1 MGCRICVAGRKNPVV
16 LARRA
21 AHMAMN
27 KKQGVCKQAI
37 SRASRWAF
45 FQFITP
51 SADSFS
57 VLGCALKLHAGT
69 DFHRLSMDVLVHGT
83 QSPHSSRLLAPVQP
97 AAPRAGQ
104 PAAPRAGQP
113 AAPSNIDSLDAVAGY
128 IHDPFRSKG
137 VPQRQE
143 WIDVWAD
150 CTSYISIRKQEV
162 LKEKRGERV
171 NGCFGGLR
179 QRKRAMIRVAAEVV
193 RESCRK
199 RIREATSISL
209 AVDECDTRKVIRV
222 RCDTPEP
229 PYQWDGAICIC
240 KKLYGITGDVS
251 RELKDDHAVHNRRL
265 FEQSLQSFY
274 MPLKPHVKRQY
285 VRRLVA
291 GGRFISGGAVPP
303 SGGAVP
309 ASGGALPANGRAN
322 PLAKRKGTSNV
333 RADCNTDDLSDFV
346 KKVRIVASDGGKSER
361 RAVFMMA
368 QQYFPNVHFVI
379 EDPAHGLRIALTKP
393 LQLESYFKGIQEA
406 LWKSEHALIPDIQNS
421 GKWKEVLKGI
431 CKATMRIPGLHR
443 QGALK
448 VVLDHLAYAKVRMDS
463 TADPLAKLCLMLMPI
478 AYMLSFIA
486 ADERINGAQRA
497 RACEVLAKFQ
507 PNVALELA

>member
-1 MGCRICVAGRKNPVV
+1 
-16 LARRA
+16 
-21 AHMAMN
+21 
-27 KKQGVCKQAI
+27 
-37 SRASRWAF
+37 
-45 FQFITP
+45 
-51 SADSFS
+51 
-57 VLGCALKLHAGT
+57 
-69 DFHRLSMDVLVHGT
+69 
-83 QSPHSSRLLAPVQP
+83 
-97 AAPRAGQ
+97 
-104 PAAPRAGQP
+104 
-113 AAPSNIDSLDAVAGY
+113 
-128 IHDPFRSKG
+128 
-137 VPQRQE
+137 
-143 WIDVWAD
+143 
-150 CTSYISIRKQEV
+150 
-162 LKEKRGERV
+162 
-171 NGCFGGLR
+171 
-179 QRKRAMIRVAAEVV
+179 
-193 RESCRK
+193 
-199 RIREATSISL
+199 
-209 AVDECDTRKVIRV
+209 V

-229 PYQWDGAICIC
+229 PYQWDGAIGIC
-240 KKLYGITGDVS
+240 KKVYGMTGDIFS
-251 RELKDDHAVHNRRL
+251 ELRDDHAVHNRSL
-265 FEQSLQSFY
+265 FEHSLQSFY
-274 MPLKPHVKRQY
+274 MPPKPHVKRQY

-379 EDPAHGLRIALTKP
+379 EDPAHGLRIASTKP

-443 QGALK
+443 RGALK
-448 VVLDHLAYAKVRMDS
+448 VVLEHLAYAKVRMDS
-463 TADPLAKLCLMLMPI
+463 TADPPAKLCLMLMPI

-497 RACEVLAKFQ
+497 RACEVLATCQPKFCIGAGVSADWGLICIAFLRLFDRLNHDISNSADEMEDFFGTVDACFIRGGVFRPVPVLPPSGGTSQ
-507 PNVALELA
+507 PAAAVFITERVRKQIG